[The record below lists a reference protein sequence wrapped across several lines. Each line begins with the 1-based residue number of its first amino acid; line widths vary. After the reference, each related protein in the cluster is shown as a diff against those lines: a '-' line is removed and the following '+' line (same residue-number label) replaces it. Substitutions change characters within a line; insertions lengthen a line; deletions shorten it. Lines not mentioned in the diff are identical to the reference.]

1 MFDRFNLGEIIGA
14 NIKARRK
21 AAGMT
26 QIELANKCGCYYDS
40 QPVREWE
47 HGRVPK
53 LETLERIADGLS
65 CYVSELLPSYYF
77 PPKKDGWISVKDRL
91 PTNHVKV
98 IVSVKTIFGYAICM
112 GRLDDD
118 GRWEESTFFE
128 TYGEMRFE
136 EKEPVV
142 AWMPLPEPPEVTP

>member
-40 QPVREWE
+40 KPVREWE

-91 PTNHVKV
+91 PEKDEYVLCFCN
-98 IVSVKTIFGYAICM
+98 IGDGFQAIFH
-112 GRLDDD
+112 
-118 GRWEESTFFE
+118 
-128 TYGEMRFE
+128 YG
-136 EKEPVV
+136 KERKFNGTAVTH
-142 AWMPLPEPPEVTP
+142 WMPLPKPPEVTP

>member
-14 NIKARRK
+14 NIKAKRK

-91 PTNHVKV
+91 PANHVKV
-98 IVSVKTIFGYAICM
+98 IVAVKTIFGYAICM
-112 GRLDDD
+112 ASLDD
-118 GRWEESTFFE
+118 GEWEESTFFE

-136 EKEPVV
+136 EERVV
-142 AWMPLPEPPEVTP
+142 AWMPLPEPPDVTP

>member
-1 MFDRFNLGEIIGA
+1 MFYRFNLGEIIGA

-91 PTNHVKV
+91 PAKHERVL
-98 IVSVKTIFGYAICM
+98 IYDSVCHNIYM
-112 GRLDDD
+112 
-118 GRWEESTFFE
+118 
-128 TYGEMRFE
+128 
-136 EKEPVV
+136 
-142 AWMPLPEPPEVTP
+142 AWRAMI

>member
-91 PTNHVKV
+91 PVAKEVVLAYESAFDSMSMAFRLPDTEEFINV
-98 IVSVKTIFGYAICM
+98 GDYYA
-112 GRLDDD
+112 LDAV
-118 GRWEESTFFE
+118 TH
-128 TYGEMRFE
+128 
-136 EKEPVV
+136 
-142 AWMPLPEPPEVTP
+142 WMPLPEPPEVTT

>member
-91 PTNHVKV
+91 PEKDEYVLCFCN
-98 IVSVKTIFGYAICM
+98 IGDGFQAIFHYGKE
-112 GRLDDD
+112 RKFD
-118 GRWEESTFFE
+118 GTAV
-128 TYGEMRFE
+128 TH
-136 EKEPVV
+136 
-142 AWMPLPEPPEVTP
+142 WMPLPEPPKETHND

>member
-91 PTNHVKV
+91 PEKDEYVLCFCN
-98 IVSVKTIFGYAICM
+98 IGDGFQAIFHYGKE
-112 GRLDDD
+112 RKFD
-118 GRWEESTFFE
+118 GTAV
-128 TYGEMRFE
+128 TH
-136 EKEPVV
+136 
-142 AWMPLPEPPEVTP
+142 WMPLPNPPEVTP